1 MRSRFVRGLL
11 TVAVLSAPASLPAVA
26 VAQPPNDNFANA
38 QVLSGTTAT
47 ATGTNVDATMEPGE
61 PEHAGFTG
69 GTSVWYVWTAPAS
82 GPVRIST
89 CGSDFDT
96 LLAVYTGDSV
106 SALTTIASN
115 DDACDTQSRVG
126 FDATAGTTYRIVV
139 DGLAGSTG
147 SIALALGPPP
157 PPPVPLP
164 GLYAGRTDF
173 GERIS
178 FTLTRG
184 RTRVRKVDVRY
195 DMTCQGGFT
204 ESRTVFRSIPVRNG
218 RFAQTVRV
226 RFRGGAR
233 QTVRIAG
240 RFQPPRRAVGTV
252 RASGRFPG
260 AGSCRTPGGAIAW
273 SARHR

>member
-1 MRSRFVRGLL
+1 M
-11 TVAVLSAPASLPAVA
+11 TVAAVA
-26 VAQPPNDNFANA
+26 VSAWLPAAALAQPANDNFASA
-38 QVLSGTTAT
+38 QVLSGASAT

-61 PEHAGFTG
+61 PDHAGLSG

-96 LLAVYTGDSV
+96 VLAVYTGDSV
-106 SALTTIASN
+106 NALTGVTSN
-115 DDACDTQSRVG
+115 DDSCDTQSRVG
-126 FDATAGTTYRIVV
+126 FDAVAGATYRIAV
-139 DGLAGSTG
+139 DGLPGSTG

-164 GLYAGRTDF
+164 GLYGGRTDF

-195 DMTCQGGFT
+195 DMSCQGGFT

-240 RFQPPRRAVGTV
+240 RFQPPRRALGTV

-260 AGSCRTPGGAIAW
+260 VGRCTTPGGAIPW